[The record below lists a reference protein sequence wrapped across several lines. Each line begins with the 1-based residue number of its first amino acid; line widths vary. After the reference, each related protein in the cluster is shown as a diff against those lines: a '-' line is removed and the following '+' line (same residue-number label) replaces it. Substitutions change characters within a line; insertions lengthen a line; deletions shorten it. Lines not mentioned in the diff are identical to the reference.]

1 VSRGL
6 VLAKCI
12 SGALKTALMERV
24 QCVDSQTSQ
33 LTNPYS
39 FFPPL
44 FIMVFV
50 SNGFVCYPLHY
61 EDHCLTKRIEGLRF
75 DKVLCFGAELM
86 VLIHRGS
93 DLICGGRRFS
103 GH

>member
-12 SGALKTALMERV
+12 SGALKTALMEGV
-24 QCVDSQTSQ
+24 QCVDSQNQ
-33 LTNPYS
+33 PTNPYS

-50 SNGFVCYPLHY
+50 SNGLACYPPHH
-61 EDHCLTKRIEGLRF
+61 EDYCLTKGIEGLRF

-86 VLIHRGS
+86 VLIRRRS

-103 GH
+103 GHL